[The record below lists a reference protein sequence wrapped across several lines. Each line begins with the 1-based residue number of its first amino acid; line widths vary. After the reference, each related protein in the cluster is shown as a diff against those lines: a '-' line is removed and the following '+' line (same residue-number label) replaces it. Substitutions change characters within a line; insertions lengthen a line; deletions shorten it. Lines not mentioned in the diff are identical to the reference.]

1 MTILRFRRAVAGM
14 CCVVLLAGTAPA
26 MAQEGDMTAYPRGNA
41 DATDM
46 MADIL
51 IVRPISVVGSVL
63 GAALFIV
70 TLPFTLTTQS
80 TDEAARELLGK
91 PLEYTFNRPLG
102 DFDHC
107 GAARH
112 GCGSF

>member
-1 MTILRFRRAVAGM
+1 MTMHTFRRAIAAVSCVA
-14 CCVVLLAGTAPA
+14 LLAGSTPA
-26 MAQEGDMTAYPRGNA
+26 LAENISTTDDGAAMLGD
-41 DATDM
+41 
-46 MADIL
+46 L
-51 IVRPISVVGSVL
+51 FIVRPISLVGSIL
-63 GAALFIV
+63 GAAVWIV

-107 GAARH
+107 GHERRA
-112 GCGSF
+112 CGDF

>member
-1 MTILRFRRAVAGM
+1 
-14 CCVVLLAGTAPA
+14 
-26 MAQEGDMTAYPRGNA
+26 MAQETTYPSGH
-41 DATDM
+41 ATGAEM
-46 MADIL
+46 MADML
-51 IVRPISVVGSVL
+51 LVRPISLVGSAV

-70 TLPFTLTTQS
+70 TLPFTLPTQS

-107 GAARH
+107 NATRR
-112 GCGSF
+112 GCGDF